1 MLPFASD
8 YMQGMHEEL
17 LSTLSRINREVMSGY
32 GTDDHTARAKEK
44 LRTWL
49 HAPAADIFFLCGGT
63 QTNMVAISSLLHP
76 TEGVLSADTGHIEVH
91 EAGAIEATGHKV
103 LPLPSC
109 DGKVSAT
116 ELVRY
121 MEAFFADETY
131 THMVQPG
138 MLYIS
143 HPTEY
148 GTLYTKEELTTL
160 SGLCHAYGMKL
171 YLDGAR
177 LGYGLASRTTDVTAA
192 DIAALCDAFYI
203 GGTKVGAIC
212 GEALVFPNGAPK
224 HMFTY
229 IKQQGALIAKGFL
242 VGAQFDTLF
251 TNDLYVRIGRH
262 AIDMAERMK
271 ERLSELGYSFYLDS
285 PTNQQ
290 FVVLS
295 ERQYEYLST
304 IVSMSVW
311 IPPTDGKVVVRFATS
326 WATEEAHLNELFA
339 ALEQARALS

>member
-17 LSTLSRINREVMSGY
+17 LSTLSRINRETMSGY
-32 GTDDHTARAKEK
+32 GTDVYSARAKDK
-44 LRTWL
+44 MRAWL
-49 HAPAADIFFLCGGT
+49 NAPRADIFFLCGGT

-103 LPLPSC
+103 LQLPSH
-109 DGKVSAT
+109 DGKVDAT

-148 GTLYTKEELTTL
+148 GTLYTKEELTAL
-160 SGLCHAYGMKL
+160 SETCHAYGMKF

-177 LGYGLASRTTDVTAA
+177 LGYGLASRSTDVTAS
-192 DIAALCDAFYI
+192 DIAALCDAFYV

-229 IKQQGALIAKGFL
+229 IKQQGALMAKGFL
-242 VGAQFDTLF
+242 VGAQFDALF
-251 TNDLYVRIGRH
+251 TDQLYMRIGRH

-271 ERLSELGYSFYLDS
+271 EKLSELGYTFYMDS

-290 FVVLS
+290 FIVLT
-295 ERQYEYLST
+295 ERQYEFLST

-311 IPPTDGKVVVRFATS
+311 VPPCDGKIVVRLATS
-326 WATEEAHLNELFA
+326 WATEDAHLA
-339 ALEQARALS
+339 ALFEALQKACKLA